1 MTDLRAYK
9 YTMNWTDQIDELLGL
24 GVNCNEIEGIFH
36 DVVVE
41 RERVHQQEY
50 LRKEAQREVSA
61 IAEQYMKDRYGDA
74 AERNY
79 CQKDYDAL
87 AVMLLDHIDRSMEE
101 LQELESQGYR
111 KVDDWSD
118 AELAMDGVLRED
130 GGSSACSTNEVRR
143 RRVTPSRVA
152 QNSPEKVLADF
163 VKNL

>member
-1 MTDLRAYK
+1 MTDIRVYSYK
-9 YTMNWTDQIDELLGL
+9 EGWAKQIDELLGF
-24 GVNCNEIEGIFH
+24 GINRNDIEGIFH

-41 RERVHQQEY
+41 RERVYQQEY

-87 AVMLLDHIDRSMEE
+87 AIMLLDHIDKSMEE
-101 LQELESQGYR
+101 LQELERQGYR

-118 AELAMDGVLRED
+118 AELAMDGILRED

-143 RRVTPSRVA
+143 RRVLPSRVV